1 MVLRLNPENRCQD
14 GLRPLRRESELAIF
28 KGLAARHMEN
38 KFRFS
43 SSACPWV
50 GFLTVVVNPEFRKF
64 RKKPNQ
70 VEPTAVVTFADFCL
84 WNIVSAPCDSA
95 KHARDVELG
104 ATQADVP
111 DAHLNPLRR
120 GLPEQGCEGAPSKRC
135 LEREVAAP
143 GNGALQQ
150 AFPLVP
156 GGTICPLLG
165 NSRPGRE

>member
-1 MVLRLNPENRCQD
+1 MVLRQNPKNRYQD
-14 GLRPLRRESELAIF
+14 GLPQLRTEGELASIQDF
-28 KGLAARHMEN
+28 ASRHMEN
-38 KFRFS
+38 KFRFR

-95 KHARDVELG
+95 KHARDVELV
-104 ATQADVP
+104 ASQADVP

-143 GNGALQQ
+143 GNG
-150 AFPLVP
+150 
-156 GGTICPLLG
+156 
-165 NSRPGRE
+165 